1 MVVYVEYVLA
11 DNLIIDFLLLTL
23 ARKTYKLPTDFLRTA
38 VSSVLGA
45 LAALAFPLLSRFG
58 GGWIFLLR
66 LVTGV
71 LLVLIAGKFKNL
83 KEFIFCYYLFIF
95 YTLLFGGAVAAAF
108 YLSGIK
114 YDALTGVNAADFPLG
129 FSAAVCSIIFL
140 AVNKAVKALY
150 KRKDVVRFTVD
161 CAVSLCGECYP
172 LKGFID
178 SGNRLVYKK
187 TGSPVVLCS
196 PSAAKKIF
204 FANDFSA
211 RALGNM
217 EITTVTGKSFIKLYK
232 LDKIVIYRGDA
243 PNIINNVVMGL
254 SEVGFDGDGDFDL
267 ILSPILA

>member
-1 MVVYVEYVLA
+1 MVVYVEYVLT

-23 ARKTYKLPTDFLRTA
+23 ARKTYKLPVNFLRTA

-45 LAALAFPLLSRFG
+45 LLALAFPLLNRFG

-66 LVTGV
+66 LVSG
-71 LLVLIAGKFKNL
+71 LLLILMAGKFKNF

-95 YTLLFGGAVAAAF
+95 YTLLFGGSVAAAF
-108 YLSGIK
+108 YLTGIK
-114 YDALTGVNAADFPLG
+114 YDVLTGVNAADFPLG
-129 FSAAVCSIIFL
+129 FSVAVCSIIFL
-140 AVNKAVKALY
+140 AVNKAIKALY
-150 KRKDVVRFTVD
+150 RRKDIVRFTVD
-161 CAVSLCGECYP
+161 CAVCMLGESYP

-187 TGSPVVLCS
+187 TGSPVILCS

-204 FANDFSA
+204 FKNDLSA
-211 RALGNM
+211 LALGDM
-217 EITTVTGKSFIKLYK
+217 EINTVAGKSFIKIYK

-254 SEVGFDGDGDFDL
+254 SEVGFDNDRDFDL